1 MELVLQRLLRELNTS
16 ELRTMCLQVVIAAL
30 YYNHNLLFEIL
41 EKAQVPANDGTMESM
56 TNRFIKQWISDTD
69 CFLG

>member
-1 MELVLQRLLRELNTS
+1 MRELTTS

-41 EKAQVPANDGTMESM
+41 EKAQAPAGDGTMESM
-56 TNRFIKQWISDTD
+56 TNRFIKQWISDAD